1 MAFDDGSEGG
11 EASGGS
17 SRDFG
22 GGSESFDS
30 GSESSG
36 PSLERSDSPLEM
48 TDDFGGESDAEC
60 SAFSST
66 DSQLD
71 SAYDFD
77 KSENTAAFEST
88 DSQLEDAFEN
98 VEFPVEERVEL
109 PVEEN
114 VELPAE
120 KQNVIRPFANSAENN
135 EYLRQYN
142 EQLYINDSL
151 SEVRGNPNKA
161 LESIDKQSLY
171 DRIERDTTVS
181 SESDMR
187 SQYLDMTRAKGFLQ
201 EEMIKSTLN
210 SDFEVSSI
218 TVKSVHE
225 DGSYTYTD
233 IQAQAKHDVEIGEGV
248 VIHEGDMLAIESKVG
263 SESYLSSQINH
274 IDRQLEGM
282 PEDSHRMLFVT
293 ADVNRLSAQ
302 DKERLGKVLEKNNA
316 VMNVLPYYSDD
327 LMNTIMHIDT
337 GLVLHAEA
345 GEAAQSSDE
354 SDESDIG
361 QAENR
366 FSLADTV
373 RSAFGRQEN
382 SAEKTEEAAE
392 NQILQM
398 PEESQSEDF
407 RPEDKE
413 SVIARERQRLE
424 ADTYTV
430 NELLKEDRPLSKLS
444 EGERAAVIN
453 VAVAKAMEHDPGLT
467 LDMAENYRGRIHF
480 ANLDEVAAENGVDAD
495 YAKRIQGYYSPS
507 SGMRINTDA
516 YGSETS
522 ETLVT
527 ITHEALH
534 MIAQRYDGQDKPI
547 AGMTGLKRSDLPQSR
562 RNVGM
567 NEGVTEMYASR
578 DMSELLPNRQEGS
591 YVREV
596 EVMQQYERVVGGE
609 MLHDAYMFGGTAPL
623 KEDFDRYTDNGR
635 FDEFCRMMDRMHFA
649 EQNRDFGSADV
660 MRREAEKI
668 LGEYARNKEEYRK

>member
-1 MAFDDGSEGG
+1 MAFNDGSEGG
-11 EASGGS
+11 EVSRGS

-22 GGSESFDS
+22 GGSESFDG

-36 PSLERSDSPLEM
+36 PSLDRSDSPSEL
-48 TDDFGGESDAEC
+48 TDDFGGEPYAKY

-71 SAYDFD
+71 SVYDFD
-77 KSENTAAFEST
+77 KSENTAAFESS
-88 DSQLEDAFEN
+88 DSQLEDAF
-98 VEFPVEERVEL
+98 
-109 PVEEN
+109 EN

-120 KQNVIRPFANSAENN
+120 KQNVIRPFADSAENN
-135 EYLRQYN
+135 EYLRPYN
-142 EQLYINDSL
+142 EQLHINDSL

-181 SESDMR
+181 PESDMR

-248 VIHEGDMLAIESKVG
+248 VIHEGDMLAIESKAG
-263 SESYLSSQINH
+263 SESYLSSQIDH

-316 VMNVLPYYSDD
+316 AMNVLPYYSDD

-337 GLVLHAEA
+337 GSVLHAEA
-345 GEAAQSSDE
+345 GEAAQSPEE
-354 SDESDIG
+354 SDESDSG

-373 RSAFGRQEN
+373 RFAFGRQEN

-392 NQILQM
+392 NQILRM

-430 NELLKEDRPLSKLS
+430 NELLKEDRPLSELS
-444 EGERAAVIN
+444 EEERAAVIN

-467 LDMAENYRGRIHF
+467 LDMAENYRSRIHF
-480 ANLDEVAAENGVDAD
+480 VNLDEVGAENGVDAD

-507 SGMRINTDA
+507 SGMKINTDA

-527 ITHEALH
+527 IIHETLH

-547 AGMTGLKRSDLPQSR
+547 SGMTGLKRSDLPQSR

-578 DMSELLPNRQEGS
+578 DMAELLPNRQEDS

-596 EVMQQYERVVGGE
+596 EVMQQYERAVGSE
-609 MLHDAYMFGGTAPL
+609 MLRDAYMFGGTAPL
-623 KEDFDRYTDNGR
+623 KEDFDRYTNNGR

>member
-11 EASGGS
+11 EVSGGS

-22 GGSESFDS
+22 GGPESFDS

-36 PSLERSDSPLEM
+36 PSLERSDSPSELP
-48 TDDFGGESDAEC
+48 DDFGGESDAEY

-77 KSENTAAFEST
+77 KSENPAAFESS

-98 VEFPVEERVEL
+98 GEIPT
-109 PVEEN
+109 EEN
-114 VELPAE
+114 GEFPAE

-135 EYLRQYN
+135 EYLRPYN

-181 SESDMR
+181 PESDMR

-248 VIHEGDMLAIESKVG
+248 VIHEGDMLAIESKAG
-263 SESYLSSQINH
+263 SESYLSSQIDH

-293 ADVNRLSAQ
+293 ADVNKLSAQ

-316 VMNVLPYYSDD
+316 AMNVLPYYSDD

-337 GLVLHAEA
+337 GSVMHAEA
-345 GEAAQSSDE
+345 GEAAQSPDE
-354 SDESDIG
+354 SDESDSG
-361 QAENR
+361 QAESR

-373 RSAFGRQEN
+373 RYAFVRQEN

-430 NELLKEDRPLSKLS
+430 NELLKEDRPLSELS

-467 LDMAENYRGRIHF
+467 LDMAENYRSRIHF
-480 ANLDEVAAENGVDAD
+480 ANLDEVVAENGIDAD

-507 SGMRINTDA
+507 SGMKINTDA

-547 AGMTGLKRSDLPQSR
+547 SGMTGLKRSDLPQSR

-578 DMSELLPNRQEGS
+578 DMAELLPNRQEGS

-596 EVMQQYERVVGGE
+596 EVMQQYERAVGSE

-623 KEDFDRYTDNGR
+623 KEDFDRYTNNGR